1 LKDPGRN
8 AGVFFICKLG
18 ACYYRVMTPKTVR
31 PWPAF
36 ALLSSAFF
44 MVVLD
49 FSIVSI
55 ALPEMQS
62 GLHMS
67 PAEAQWILSVYM
79 LVFAGFLML
88 CGGLADIFGRR
99 RFFLAGIVVFG
110 LGSLAAGFSND
121 GTTLILL
128 RAIQGLGA
136 AMCNPSGLAIA
147 TTLFPSGPQRNR
159 AVGLWA
165 AVGSGGVLFGMILG
179 GILVAAFDWRAVLWV
194 NVPVCLALLILT
206 PIFVPRDVARTDKSK
221 LDIGGAI
228 LLTATLLLLTY
239 TIVRIPDDGFSTI
252 SFMRATIVV
261 VLFLG
266 FLAVESRVAQPLVPA
281 RLFRYQDFGGGM
293 LLALVQAA
301 AYASI
306 YWQSVAALPPLL
318 TGLAFLPSALLMT
331 VAVGPTASGLAQR
344 FGARALSTIGS
355 VIMIASMGL
364 AIYLTALDP
373 QWWFML
379 VVTIIG
385 SVGCMETFE
394 LSMIAGLAHVAEADE
409 GIASGAISTGSQIGM
424 GLGVAVAAAFAV
436 GREPA
441 EGVHLAFWSP
451 LGFSVATLLVS
462 FFLITGK
469 VARVQKAGR
478 S

>member
-1 LKDPGRN
+1 M
-8 AGVFFICKLG
+8 A
-18 ACYYRVMTPKTVR
+18 ARVVR

-36 ALLSSAFF
+36 ALVSLAFF

-55 ALPEMQS
+55 AIPEIQS
-62 GLHMS
+62 GLHMT
-67 PAEAQWILSVYM
+67 PAQSQWILSIYM
-79 LVFAGFLML
+79 LIFAGFLML
-88 CGGLADIFGRR
+88 SGCLADLFGRR
-99 RFFLAGIVVFG
+99 RFFMAGVALFG
-110 LGSLAAGFSND
+110 AASLAAGFSND

-128 RAIQGLGA
+128 RAAQGLGA

-147 TTLFPSGPQRNR
+147 TTLFAPGPERNR

-194 NVPVCLALLILT
+194 NVPVALAILILT
-206 PIFVPRDVARTDKSK
+206 PIFVPRDVPPATKPK
-221 LDIGGAI
+221 LDFAGAFF
-228 LLTATLLLLTY
+228 LTAGLLLITY
-239 TIVRIPDDGFSTI
+239 TIVLIPQDGFTVTTFLSI
-252 SFMRATIVV
+252 IVSI

-266 FLAVESRVAQPLVPA
+266 FVAVESREVQPLVPG

-301 AYASI
+301 AYAGMTVYASI
-306 YWQSVAALPPLL
+306 YWQSVSGLPPLL

-331 VAVGPTASGLAQR
+331 LAVGPTASALAQR
-344 FGARALSTIGS
+344 FGARALSSTGS
-355 VIMIASMGL
+355 IVMIAGMGL
-364 AIYLTALDP
+364 ALYVTTLDP
-373 QWWFML
+373 QWWLML
-379 VVTIIG
+379 IVTLIG

-394 LSMIAGLAHVAEADE
+394 MSMIAGLAHVNEADE
-409 GIASGAISTGSQIGM
+409 GVAAGAISTGSQIGM

-436 GREPA
+436 GRPVA
-441 EGVHLAFWSP
+441 EGAHLAWWSP

-462 FFLITGK
+462 LLLIAGK
-469 VARVQKAGR
+469 KPRAAIVQVVRAGKIAIVQKAGR
-478 S
+478 